1 MQKEILN
8 YILHTPIN
16 FNRNVAEGILGE
28 QKNNPISKE
37 LYDYLER
44 QGLEIN
50 KMVIKE
56 YINQIFENFSTGKTY
71 TLRIN
76 TTDSNPLSCCE
87 YMDDALGMVKGSS
100 EWDNQEIF
108 KDIRPCVFKEGQVV
122 YYLNPLDFSQKED
135 GGSAVLTGE
144 DGDVMIEFNKF
155 AYRIY
160 NEGDYT
166 YISISNDAETIA
178 NDLRFVYLPFSRTNG
193 KDIDKIY
200 IGAYQGVIIDNK
212 LRSVSG
218 QLPTTSQTLQNFRTA
233 AHENGQGYENFTFY
247 QITMLQCLSLI
258 RYGNLNIQAALGQ
271 GFVSAGK
278 LDNTGALNNS
288 GMYFGDPDNDQTHMK
303 FAGIED
309 FYGNTRTLL
318 EGVYC
323 DENYHILVA
332 TDNFNETMEDYLDLG
347 AISVNKVQGIIKTLF
362 GESKLGFFPKTVT
375 DYLSTESYFS
385 DLATISSN
393 SIFMFGSGHSHSV
406 YGGPFFL
413 EGMGQ
418 NDKRH
423 DLGGRLSYY

>member
-1 MQKEILN
+1 MYKKIVD
-8 YILHTPIN
+8 YVLHTPHN
-16 FNRNVAEGILGE
+16 FNRSVMDGILGE
-28 QKNNPISKE
+28 KKNEQFGQDFYK
-37 LYDYLER
+37 YMAR
-44 QGLEIN
+44 QNVAIN
-50 KMVIKE
+50 KVIVENYAK
-56 YINQIFENFSTGKTY
+56 QILNDLGTGKTY

-87 YMDDALGMVKGSS
+87 YMDDALEMVKGSS

-122 YYLNPLDFSQKED
+122 YYLNPLDFSKKED
-135 GGSAVLTGE
+135 GSSAVLTGE

-178 NDLRFVYLPFSRTNG
+178 NDLRFVYLPFLRTDD

-233 AHENGQGYENFTFY
+233 AHENGQGYENLTFY

-278 LDNTGALNNS
+278 LDNTGTLNNS
-288 GMYFGDPDNDQTHMK
+288 GMYFGDPDNGQIHMK

-332 TDNFNETMEDYLDLG
+332 TDNFNETMEGYLDLG
-347 AISVNKVQGIIKTLF
+347 AISVNRVQGIIKTLF

-375 DYLSTESYFS
+375 NYLNTEAYFS

-393 SIFMFGSGHSHSV
+393 DIFMFGSGHSHSV

-418 NDKRH
+418 DDKKH